1 MQVKMVG
8 LRIKAGQDLQVFW
21 HFIVMRNY
29 YIRYIYIFKVWVLK
43 SKFWKAVN
51 FVEHKE
57 IVPKFR
63 ISIISPSA

>member
-1 MQVKMVG
+1 
-8 LRIKAGQDLQVFW
+8 
-21 HFIVMRNY
+21 MRNY
-29 YIRYIYIFKVWVLK
+29 YTRYIYMFKVWVLK

-63 ISIISPSA
+63 ISIISLSA